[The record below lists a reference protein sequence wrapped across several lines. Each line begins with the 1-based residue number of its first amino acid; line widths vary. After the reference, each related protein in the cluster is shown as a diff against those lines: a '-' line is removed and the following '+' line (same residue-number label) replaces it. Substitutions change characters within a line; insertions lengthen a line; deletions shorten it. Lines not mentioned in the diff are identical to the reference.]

1 FFRRCS
7 AGQHRRTDH
16 QRVRDADS
24 SQYACRPHHRYRVD
38 RSPKGSRIGP
48 DQLHMPS
55 SDGDRQGGIM
65 ETQGIAWHAVML
77 EEDQFAD
84 QKRLLA
90 ETFGVAPS
98 VESEGLR

>member
-1 FFRRCS
+1 
-7 AGQHRRTDH
+7 
-16 QRVRDADS
+16 
-24 SQYACRPHHRYRVD
+24 
-38 RSPKGSRIGP
+38 
-48 DQLHMPS
+48 
-55 SDGDRQGGIM
+55 M